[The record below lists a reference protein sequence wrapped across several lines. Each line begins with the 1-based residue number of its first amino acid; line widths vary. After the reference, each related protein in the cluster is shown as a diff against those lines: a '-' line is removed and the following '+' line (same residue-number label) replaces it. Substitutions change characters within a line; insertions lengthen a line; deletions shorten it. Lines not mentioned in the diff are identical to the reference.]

1 MTYEEI
7 LCDANNLYKAYKA
20 SVKGS
25 KWKETTQK
33 FMLNFLRYIFQIQ
46 DDLLNR
52 TLQNGKTDEFSLSE
66 RGRIRPITS
75 LQTKDRIIRHVLCD
89 EILLPEVR
97 KKIIYD
103 NGASIKGRGIS
114 HSRKRFEVHLRK
126 YYQKH
131 GNEGYILFGDF
142 SKFYD
147 NVIHEIAKKE
157 LLKLFNNDEFI
168 DWLLTLIFDGFKIDV
183 SYMSDEEYENCMTD
197 TFNKLEYR
205 LIPKELLTGEKWM
218 DKSVNIG
225 DQLSQI
231 IGIYYPYRIDNYVK
245 YVRSQ
250 KFYGRY
256 MDDWYI
262 MNPNKKELQD
272 LLNNIRVISDELG
285 IHINE
290 KKTHIV
296 KISSTYKYL
305 QVKYTLTKDGKI
317 IKRINPTRVTAM
329 RRKLKKLA
337 IKVENGG
344 IPYEN
349 VENMFKGW
357 MGSFYKLL
365 SKQQRKNLIQLY
377 EDLFNK
383 NVTVVNKK
391 LVIFDRSDKE
401 VTEWNRGFK

>member
-1 MTYEEI
+1 MNYEEI
-7 LCDANNLYKAYKA
+7 VCDANNLYRAYKA
-20 SVKGS
+20 SIKNS
-25 KWKETTQK
+25 KWKETSQK
-33 FMLNFLRYIFQIQ
+33 FAMNFLKYIFSIQ
-46 DDLLNR
+46 EDLVYR
-52 TLQNGKTDEFSLSE
+52 TLQNGKVDEFLLSE
-66 RGRIRPITS
+66 RGRVRPITS
-75 LQTKDRIIRHVLCD
+75 IQIKDRIIRHVLCD
-89 EILLPEVR
+89 EILSPEV
-97 KKIIYD
+97 KKRIIYD
-103 NGASIKGRGIS
+103 NGASVKGRGIS
-114 HSRKRFEVHLRK
+114 HQRNRFEVHLHR
-126 YYQKH
+126 YYKLY
-131 GNEGYILFGDF
+131 GNEGWILFGDF

-147 NVIHEIAKKE
+147 NIIHEIAKRE
-157 LLKLFNNDEFI
+157 LLKLVDDDEFI
-168 DWLLTLIFDGFKIDV
+168 DWLLTIIFNGFKIDV
-183 SYMSDEEYENCMTD
+183 SYMSDEEYESCITN

-205 LIPKELLTGEKWM
+205 LVSKELLTGEKWM
-218 DKSVNIG
+218 NKSVNIG

-272 LLNNIRVISDELG
+272 LLDNIRVIADELG

-290 KKTHIV
+290 KKTHMV

-365 SKQQRKNLIQLY
+365 SRQQRKSLIQLY

-401 VTEWNRGFK
+401 VTEWNHGFK

>member
-7 LCDANNLYKAYKA
+7 LSDANNLYRAYKA

-33 FMLNFLRYIFQIQ
+33 FIMNFLRYIFSIQ
-46 DDLLNR
+46 EDLLNR
-52 TLQNGKTDEFSLSE
+52 TLENGPTEEFSLSE
-66 RGRIRPITS
+66 RGRVRPITS
-75 LQTKDRIIRHVLCD
+75 IRIRDRIVRHVLCD
-89 EILLPEVR
+89 DVLLPEV
-97 KKIIYD
+97 KKHIIYD

-114 HSRKRFEVHLRK
+114 HQRDRFEVHLRR
-126 YYQKH
+126 YYKLY
-131 GNEGYILFGDF
+131 GNDGWIVFGDF

-147 NVIHEIAKKE
+147 NIIHEIAKQE
-157 LLKLFNNDEFI
+157 LLKLFDDDEFI

-183 SYMSDEEYENCMTD
+183 SYMTDEEYADCMTD

-205 LIPKELLTGEKWM
+205 TIPKEQLTGEKWM
-218 DKSVNIG
+218 AKSVNIG
-225 DQLSQI
+225 DQLSQV

-262 MNPNKKELQD
+262 MNPSKEELLD
-272 LLNNIRVISDELG
+272 LLEHIRVIAAELG

-290 KKTHIV
+290 KKTRIV
-296 KISSTYKYL
+296 KMSSTYKFL

-317 IKRINPTRVTAM
+317 IKCINPERVTTM

-337 IKVENGG
+337 VKAANGEVL
-344 IPYEN
+344 YEN
-349 VENMFKGW
+349 VENMFRGW

-365 SKQQRKNLIQLY
+365 SRQQRKNLMTLY
-377 EDLFNK
+377 EDLFDK
-383 NVTVVNKK
+383 TVTVVGKK
-391 LVIFDRSDKE
+391 LVISDRLPQKILQE
-401 VTEWNRGFK
+401 V

>member
-1 MTYEEI
+1 MNYEEI
-7 LCDANNLYKAYKA
+7 VCDANNLYRAYKA
-20 SVKGS
+20 SVKNS
-25 KWKETTQK
+25 KWKETSQK
-33 FMLNFLRYIFQIQ
+33 FAMNFLRYIFSIQ
-46 DDLLNR
+46 EDLVYR
-52 TLQNGKTDEFSLSE
+52 TLQNGPVDEFLLSE
-66 RGRIRPITS
+66 RGRVRPITS
-75 LQTKDRIIRHVLCD
+75 IQIKDRIIRHVLCD
-89 EILLPEVR
+89 EILSPKV
-97 KKIIYD
+97 KKRIIYD
-103 NGASIKGRGIS
+103 NGASVKGRGIS
-114 HSRKRFEVHLRK
+114 HQRNRFEVHLHK
-126 YYQKH
+126 YYRLY
-131 GNEGYILFGDF
+131 GNEGWILFGDF

-147 NVIHEIAKKE
+147 NIIHEIAKRE
-157 LLKLFNNDEFI
+157 LLKLVDDNEFI
-168 DWLLTLIFDGFKIDV
+168 DWLLTIIFNGFKIDV
-183 SYMSDEEYENCMTD
+183 SYMSDEQYESCITN

-205 LIPKELLTGEKWM
+205 LVPKELLTGEKWM
-218 DKSVNIG
+218 SKSVNIG

-337 IKVENGG
+337 IKVENGA
-344 IPYEN
+344 IPYDN
-349 VENMFKGW
+349 VENMFKSW

-365 SKQQRKNLIQLY
+365 SKQQRKSLIQLY

-391 LVIFDRSDKE
+391 LVVFDRR
-401 VTEWNRGFK
+401 V